1 MSVGLVLVAHSAKLA
16 EGTAELARQMAPD
29 VVLRCAAGDADGG
42 LGTSLARVQDALAAV
57 LAVVD
62 GVVVLADLGSA
73 VLTVES
79 AFELDPELPPRVR
92 LVSAPFVEGAV
103 AAAVTAQQGAG
114 LDAVAEA
121 AEAAVRSIGPEP
133 VLQLVEATGGGT
145 ADSPPVVGTRAS
157 GEVVP
162 VPGPASSGGADEVS
176 VTVPVRNPLGLH
188 ARPAAVVAR
197 SVADLGVPVTINGAD
212 ATSVLQLM
220 SLGTSAGDPLTITAR
235 GPGAEAAVGVV
246 AGLVQGGFGE
256 L

>member
-1 MSVGLVLVAHSAKLA
+1 MSVGLVLVAHSAMLA
-16 EGTAELARQMAPD
+16 DGTAELARQMAPD
-29 VVLRCAAGDADGG
+29 VELRCAAGDLDGG
-42 LGTSLARVQDALAAV
+42 LGTSLPRVQDALSAA
-57 LAVVD
+57 LAAVD

-79 AFELDPELPPRVR
+79 ALELDPELPPRVR

-121 AEAAVRSIGPEP
+121 AESAVLSIGPEP
-133 VLQLVEATGGGT
+133 VLQLVQAPGSGT
-145 ADSPPVVGTRAS
+145 ADSPAVVGTRAS
-157 GEVVP
+157 GEAIP
-162 VPGPASSGGADEVS
+162 VPDPTSSGDADQVS
-176 VTVPVRNPLGLH
+176 VTVEVRNPLGLH

-220 SLGTSAGDPLTITAR
+220 SLGTSAGDVVTIAAR
-235 GPGAEAAVGVV
+235 GPDAEAAAAVV